1 MLIFAIMN
9 ARTYVS
15 VILPL
20 RLTWNPCYYT
30 EEAGSIVRGS
40 RVRVQFAR
48 REYVGVVESVGV
60 NPSPDILDRVA
71 PVLAVEDLPPV
82 TEAELRLWDFVA
94 SYYLCSVGEVY
105 RSAYPSTSVAQE
117 KTAAR
122 IRERLSE
129 RLGRLEEKLAKA
141 RKDSTRERYQAEIS
155 AVRARLAGKAFSY
168 DVLEAPD
175 LSPSQSD
182 AFAKILQAF
191 DNGKIVLLDGVTGSG
206 KTELYVA
213 LARQTLAEGRNVL
226 YLVPEIALS
235 RQLEDRLG
243 RYFGEQLLTFHSG
256 ETIVHRQEVA
266 AILREGSYVV
276 LGTRSA
282 LFLPHHDLGLI
293 IVDEEHDTSYKQDTA
308 PRYQGRDTAVMLGS
322 IHGSHVILGSATPSL
337 ESLYNCENGRY
348 VRVWLPEKYHGGPEA
363 AVEVIDTRAERRKNG
378 MVGSFS
384 RKLIAHISETL
395 SAGGQAVILRSRRSY
410 APAVQCSAC
419 GAIPKCP
426 SCHVSLSWHKVSGR
440 LVCHHCGHQEP
451 YTGICPSCGGS
462 LEPLG
467 AGTQRIEEELQEL
480 FPQARIARLNSDT
493 AQSRTEEARI
503 IRDFS
508 ERRTD
513 ILVGTQ
519 IVTKG
524 FDFEGLSLVAVLQAD
539 TLLGQQDFRADERAV
554 QLLEQF
560 RGRCA
565 RRGTPGLF
573 VIQTAQAAHPV
584 YRQIAGLRETPSTL
598 STASRVAETAGTS
611 QVADTVGTSRVA
623 DTLGN
628 DFARRLLAE
637 RQAFGYP
644 PYSRIIQL
652 IIRDTDEQR
661 LDRMAGALAD
671 AICAAFVIRPTL
683 IAGPLPGSI
692 TLTGPYAPPIDKV
705 AGTWIR
711 HIRLTLRKDANLA
724 PNKQLLAATL
734 TRFETDHRYPGHIH
748 PDVDPI

>member
-48 REYVGVVESVGV
+48 REYVGVVEAVGV
-60 NPSPDILDRVA
+60 TPAADIVDRVA

-82 TEAELRLWDFVA
+82 TESELRLWAFVA

-105 RSAYPSTSVAQE
+105 RGAYPSTSVAQE

-122 IRERLSE
+122 IRERLTE

-141 RKDSTRERYQAEIS
+141 RKESTRERYQAEIS
-155 AVRARLAGKAFSY
+155 AVRAQLAGKTLSY
-168 DVLEAPD
+168 DALDGPA

-182 AFAKILQAF
+182 AFTQIHQAF

-213 LARQTLAEGRNVL
+213 LARETLAQGRNVL

-243 RYFGEQLLTFHSG
+243 QYFGENLLTFHSG

-266 AILREGSYVV
+266 ATLREGSYVV

-348 VRVWLPEKYHGGPEA
+348 VRVWLPEKYHGGPKA
-363 AVEVIDTRAERRKNG
+363 MVEVIDTRAERRKNG

-384 RKLIAHISETL
+384 RKLIAYISETL

-451 YTGICPSCGGS
+451 YTGVCPSCGGS

-467 AGTQRIEEELQEL
+467 TGTQRIEEELQEL
-480 FPQARIARLNSDT
+480 FPQARIARLDSDI

-524 FDFEGLSLVAVLQAD
+524 FDFEGLSLVAILQAD

-565 RRGTPGLF
+565 RRGAPGLF
-573 VIQTAQAAHPV
+573 VIQTAQASHPV
-584 YRQIAGLRETPSTL
+584 YRQIAGA
-598 STASRVAETAGTS
+598 AS
-611 QVADTVGTSRVA
+611 
-623 DTLGN
+623 N

-652 IIRDTDEQR
+652 IIRYTDEQR
-661 LDRMAGALAD
+661 LDRMASTLAD

>member
-1 MLIFAIMN
+1 MN
-9 ARTYVS
+9 ERTYVS

-30 EEAGSIVRGS
+30 EEAGRIVRGS
-40 RVRVQFAR
+40 RVRVLFAR
-48 REYVGVVESVGV
+48 REYVGVVEAVGV
-60 NPSPDILDRVA
+60 HPSPDILDKVA

-94 SYYLCSVGEVY
+94 SYYLCSIGEVY
-105 RSAYPSTSVAQE
+105 RGAYPSTSVAQE

-129 RLGRLEEKLAKA
+129 RIGRLEEKLAKA
-141 RKDSTRERYQAEIS
+141 RKESTRERYQAEMA
-155 AVRARLAGKAFSY
+155 AVRAQLAGKAVSY
-168 DVLEAPD
+168 DAQAAPD
-175 LSPSQSD
+175 LSPAQSN
-182 AFAKILQAF
+182 AFHQILQAF

-206 KTELYVA
+206 KTELYVTLA
-213 LARQTLAEGRNVL
+213 LQTLAQGRNVL

-243 RYFGEQLLTFHSG
+243 RYFGEHLLTFHSG

-266 AILREGSYVV
+266 STLRDGSYVV

-348 VRVWLPEKYHGGPEA
+348 VRVWLPEKYHGGPKA
-363 AVEVIDTRAERRKNG
+363 SVEVIDTRAERRKNG

-384 RKLIAHISETL
+384 RKLIGHISDTL

-426 SCHVSLSWHKVSGR
+426 SCHVSLSWHKASGR

-451 YTGICPSCGGS
+451 YTGICPTCGGP

-480 FPQARIARLNSDT
+480 FPQARIARLDSDT
-493 AQSRTEEARI
+493 AQSRTEETRI

-508 ERRTD
+508 EHRTD

-539 TLLGQQDFRADERAV
+539 TLLGQQDFRADERAM

-565 RRGTPGLF
+565 RRGAPGLF

-584 YRQIAGLRETPSTL
+584 YQQMAGILPGPSLPTRSDGGRATSPVVSIA
-598 STASRVAETAGTS
+598 
-611 QVADTVGTSRVA
+611 
-623 DTLGN
+623 GN

-652 IIRDTDEQR
+652 VIRDADEQR
-661 LDRMAGALAD
+661 LDRMACALAD
-671 AICAAFVIRPTL
+671 TLCATFVIRPTL
-683 IAGPLPGSI
+683 IAGPLQGSI
-692 TLTGPYAPPIDKV
+692 TLTGPYAPPIDKI

-748 PDVDPI
+748 PDVDPV